1 MGACALGRAVAS
13 AVSSGRSEVTLVE
26 GTNIVRR
33 ELGLP
38 EVRVRVADPSFY
50 FASVDEAASAKRGAP
65 Q

>member
-38 EVRVRVADPSFY
+38 EARVRAADPSLY
-50 FASVDEAASAKRGAP
+50 FASVDEAANAKRGAP

>member
-1 MGACALGRAVAS
+1 VA
-13 AVSSGRSEVTLVE
+13 LVE
-26 GTNIVRR
+26 RRHPVRR

-38 EVRVRVADPSFY
+38 EARVRAADPSLY